1 MLNGVVVGHPIERR
15 KGGNALNTK
24 RTEIHLKVIGSE
36 GQQVATECVG
46 ATRLSDMHFRLEET
60 PAMVLGAARGDVIEL
75 LNPSTG
81 DFGVIER
88 SGLLAIQVFGQENSD
103 LIRNK
108 LERVVQEFEGY
119 FDSHDTRETSDG
131 TAFVVTVSLPV
142 SKGFKAIE
150 AALDQA
156 VKDINGAEWY
166 FGNVYDPVD
175 GVTPLNWWV
184 K

>member
-1 MLNGVVVGHPIERR
+1 MLNGVVAGHPIERR
-15 KGGNALNTK
+15 EGGNALNSD
-24 RTEIHLKVIGSE
+24 RTEIHLKVIGSN

-46 ATRLSDMHFRLEET
+46 ATRLSDMHFRLEQT
-60 PAMVLGAARGDVIEL
+60 PAMAMGTARGDVIEL
-75 LNPSTG
+75 LDPSTG

-88 SGLLAIQVFGQENSD
+88 SGLLAVQVFGQESSD
-103 LIRNK
+103 LIQKR
-108 LERVVQEFEGY
+108 LESVAHDFEGY
-119 FDSHDTRETSDG
+119 FESHDTRETSDG
-131 TAFVVTVSLPV
+131 AAFVVTVSLPV
-142 SKGFKAIE
+142 SKGFKTIE

-156 VKDINGAEWY
+156 IKDVDGAEWY